1 MVVCSPDQHKKLK
14 PYRVPQHAAK
24 RNPTS
29 AKSGFCLEKKSL
41 QYYYINVSRLLN
53 GLDSDSK
60 QSEMAFDSPS
70 SDAGLIM
77 LPWLHRPLGRTVRG
91 AEPNSI

>member
-1 MVVCSPDQHKKLK
+1 MIVCSPDQHKKLK

-24 RNPTS
+24 QNPT
-29 AKSGFCLEKKSL
+29 KCQKLILFRKKSL

-60 QSEMAFDSPS
+60 QSEMA
-70 SDAGLIM
+70 LI
-77 LPWLHRPLGRTVRG
+77 VRHL
-91 AEPNSI
+91 AQD